1 MKQDP
6 RLSEIEKNMRPGE
19 ISKSGFLGDDE
30 RKLVDILL
38 DDGQAVTALNLNH
51 KILADRM
58 EEITAKGREGF
69 GNPVLVDGYLE
80 VIVEDS
86 QEPLPVLFNIWA
98 CPKENVKVKNIKTGE
113 SIHWTTLNIHIIR
126 EHGFYE
132 GIGSPSVEPWI

>member
-58 EEITAKGREGF
+58 EEITAKRKGRIRKSSF
-69 GNPVLVDGYLE
+69 G
-80 VIVEDS
+80 
-86 QEPLPVLFNIWA
+86 
-98 CPKENVKVKNIKTGE
+98 
-113 SIHWTTLNIHIIR
+113 
-126 EHGFYE
+126 
-132 GIGSPSVEPWI
+132 